1 MSKGYGVRSF
11 LAAITMFGLLSGSAG
26 AQSTSAGA
34 ASYPNKTIKIIVP
47 YPAGGT
53 TDVLARMVGNDLS
66 TAWKTTVIVENK
78 PGASGMIG
86 NDLVAKA
93 APDGYTILMGIA
105 TLLQGP
111 HMFSSIPYDFKRDLI
126 PLALVAKSTNLLVI
140 PARFPAKNFEEFVK
154 VVKANPGKYSY
165 GSYGAGT
172 TAHIHGETL
181 KNQAGLDMIHV
192 PYKGGSPL
200 MTDMLGGQLD
210 AAFID
215 VGNVKASLKSDK
227 IRIIAIT
234 GEERLK
240 LIPEVRTLTEV
251 GFKDFEPYPFFAL
264 YLPAGTPQPIVD
276 KLGKEINSI
285 ILNPA
290 NRAKI
295 EELGL
300 QPSGQIGQQFK
311 DTVTRDYD
319 TWGNVIKAGKIKLE
333 Q

>member
-1 MSKGYGVRSF
+1 
-11 LAAITMFGLLSGSAG
+11 
-26 AQSTSAGA
+26 
-34 ASYPNKTIKIIVP
+34 
-47 YPAGGT
+47 
-53 TDVLARMVGNDLS
+53 
-66 TAWKTTVIVENK
+66 
-78 PGASGMIG
+78 
-86 NDLVAKA
+86 
-93 APDGYTILMGIA
+93 
-105 TLLQGP
+105 
-111 HMFSSIPYDFKRDLI
+111 
-126 PLALVAKSTNLLVI
+126 
-140 PARFPAKNFEEFVK
+140 
-154 VVKANPGKYSY
+154 
-165 GSYGAGT
+165 
-172 TAHIHGETL
+172 
-181 KNQAGLDMIHV
+181 
-192 PYKGGSPL
+192 

-240 LIPEVRTLTEV
+240 LIPEVRTLTEM